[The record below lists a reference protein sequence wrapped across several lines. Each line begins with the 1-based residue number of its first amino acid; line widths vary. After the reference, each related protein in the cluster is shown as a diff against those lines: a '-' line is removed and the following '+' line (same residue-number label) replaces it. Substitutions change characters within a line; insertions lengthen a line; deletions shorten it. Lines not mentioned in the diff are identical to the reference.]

1 MIIVKGGGCT
11 ELVKMMGM
19 IPPVVEVEVELEP
32 ELVVG
37 RETPQI
43 SMAVVVT
50 LRIYFR

>member
-1 MIIVKGGGCT
+1 MIVKGGGCT

-19 IPPVVEVEVELEP
+19 MPPVVELELELEP

-43 SMAVVVT
+43 PIAVVVT
-50 LRIYFR
+50 VNYYFHQ